1 MTLLEKI
8 RSASPRSVMTWLNA
22 KTLCKKTKTQ
32 KPKNTK
38 TQKPGRG
45 KTEIHTDEEIIQ
57 YLKDHIALQEEIQA
71 DLKILI
77 NSINKPK
84 QTPPPIYRF
93 GKIRNL
99 FSKEKNVIN

>member
-8 RSASPRSVMTWLNA
+8 RSASPRAIMTWLNA
-22 KTLCKKTKTQ
+22 KSLYKNTKKQ
-32 KPKNTK
+32 KHKNTK

-57 YLKDHIALQEEIQA
+57 YLKDNIALQKEIQA
-71 DLKILI
+71 DLNILTDFI
-77 NSINKPK
+77 NQSK